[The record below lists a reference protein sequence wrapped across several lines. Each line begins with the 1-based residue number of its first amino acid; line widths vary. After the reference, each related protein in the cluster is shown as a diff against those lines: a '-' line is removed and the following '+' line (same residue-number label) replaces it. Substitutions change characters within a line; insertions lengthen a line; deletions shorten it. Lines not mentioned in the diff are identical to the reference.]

1 MASGQY
7 ITVRETAQILGVTEK
22 KVTDL
27 IDSGKLQAYRI
38 ADQFLRLKREEVL
51 QIKVSGEVASEAVQY
66 EYSMADRMRDFIVF
80 NDFYLI
86 SFVVALVL
94 VYFIFFTY

>member
-1 MASGQY
+1 MAGQY

-27 IDSGKLQAYRI
+27 IDTGKLQAYRI
-38 ADQFLRLKREEVL
+38 ADQFLRLKRAEVL
-51 QIKVSGEVASEAVQY
+51 QIKTSGEVASESVHY
-66 EYSMADRMRDFIVF
+66 EYSMPDRIRDFFVF

-86 SFVVALVL
+86 SIVIALAL
-94 VYFIFFTY
+94 IYFIFFTY